1 MERKRH
7 CITTPKKWHVLKA
20 CSNISVLLA
29 YTWAAIH
36 NMQYITLYTYIDVPN
51 GLCFDTRGMMFF
63 ANSILIHDFGF
74 NLWSGPW
81 LVQHGC
87 KPCKT
92 RIEPWNVGI
101 LEAGVAS
108 LRECWSFQWNLNIG
122 LTHLIVTVCISISLF
137 VCVSPCL
144 PIRPALSRFL
154 CIYLSAGLYL
164 CLPSSLP
171 AFLSWLCVSV
181 SVCVRLC
188 PSI

>member
-1 MERKRH
+1 MLRYKGH
-7 CITTPKKWHVLKA
+7 DVLSK
-20 CSNISVLLA
+20 
-29 YTWAAIH
+29 
-36 NMQYITLYTYIDVPN
+36 
-51 GLCFDTRGMMFF
+51 FDTWFTT
-63 ANSILIHDFGF
+63 LLGF

-108 LRECWSFQWNLNIG
+108 LRECWSFEWNLNIG

-154 CIYLSAGLYL
+154 CIYLSVCG
-164 CLPSSLP
+164 SVSLP
-171 AFLSWLCVSV
+171 AFQPSCLSFLALCVCLCLCSPLSV
-181 SVCVRLC
+181 YLNKHRDKQIDLFTPFC
-188 PSI
+188 